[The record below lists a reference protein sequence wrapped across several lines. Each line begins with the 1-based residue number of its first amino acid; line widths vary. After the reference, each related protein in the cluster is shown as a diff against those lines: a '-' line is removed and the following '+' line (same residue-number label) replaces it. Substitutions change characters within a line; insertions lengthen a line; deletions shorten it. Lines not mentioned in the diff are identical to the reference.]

1 MSEEKYLE
9 ASYRFIRVWFN
20 QKVFYDTY
28 VKEHLTEELPIEQC
42 LQEDK
47 ICALEYK
54 TDLFDLVMYDA
65 ESGVTRLPEH
75 FTTRQMKP
83 LDEETLS
90 WRVRNLTYNKCSSFN
105 TKEIYIIEH
114 LFGLNGETAALLSS
128 GEAAQS

>member
-1 MSEEKYLE
+1 MSEEKYLGE

-28 VKEHLTEELPIEQC
+28 VKERLTEELPIEQC

-65 ESGVTRLPEH
+65 ESGLQELPEH

-83 LDEETLS
+83 LTRMKKHYHDVLKS
-90 WRVRNLTYNKCSSFN
+90 NIQQVLSFN

-114 LFGLNGETAALLSS
+114 LFGLNGETAAVI
-128 GEAAQS
+128 GRR